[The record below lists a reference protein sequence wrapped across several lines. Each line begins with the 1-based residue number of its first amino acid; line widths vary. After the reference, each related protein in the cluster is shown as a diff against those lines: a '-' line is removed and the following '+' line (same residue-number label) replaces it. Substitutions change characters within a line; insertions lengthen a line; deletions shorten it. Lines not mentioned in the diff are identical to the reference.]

1 MISNTAQI
9 NTFIGG
15 MDTDTDVNILPN
27 DRYRYAENV
36 RVITNDGGT
45 TGVLQNIEGVR
56 KYSTLLPEGEIVIGT
71 TTIKDIG
78 VIITKL
84 ENGYNRIY
92 KARGFDGNMPTIQ
105 LVLQGDLK
113 LCEDVENNPNL
124 SIVGNYES
132 ETNVKIYFTDGY
144 SSIKTINIMSDK
156 YAPGSDLVDE
166 DGNILNPEAI
176 DLTPAAKLAPF
187 SVTDLTF
194 GNLPVGVVQYC
205 YQLFNVRGT
214 ETVTSPVSQ
223 IVHLTQSN
231 TTDDSQQYEGAYPD
245 TSSGKACVLTA
256 DLFVQDFQKAR
267 IIRIR
272 YKDNIS
278 MATIDIVDEIDIA
291 KGQSKLTYV
300 DSGNSFLSEL
310 TIDEF
315 NALTGYQFIATTL
328 AKLNNRLFAANLTDD
343 TWEVSDYDARAYRF
357 NSNQI
362 AKLES
367 ATGSQDLSIRMQDED
382 LLKVPANHD
391 CVNPYNSVEYATST
405 DTNRYIYGK
414 RVNGKDILGGYGINI
429 EYNFCTTPIQ
439 LSDRQEYARLDN
451 NTKMNV
457 RSKSMNSTTVKNIGT
472 DAVDHIP
479 FNVDGTQSRIPNY
492 ADPYIDAHFRGY
504 CRDEVYRFGIVFYN
518 NKMIASPVYWIGD
531 IKMPHADQ
539 IPPFVYENNTLIGQA
554 LGINFKVK
562 SMPKDAIAYEIVR
575 CNRTEA
581 DRSIIMQCVGS
592 NLYEYRIQENANK
605 VGSGSALD
613 SSIEMRPPY
622 FMTYLRGDI
631 KTWTNGANT
640 AGGADWTRFYIDDK
654 PTPVYVENYLKL
666 VSPEICVSKQA
677 MEKYFK
683 DSTYLDTIGM
693 YASPIYLNNS
703 DRSVTAIFAKA
714 DKVLQY
720 DGSIKSVSSIDN
732 IVKIEDNMPTVR
744 LQCRDIDGNSLA
756 YNANIA
762 KYYYPR
768 FDNSI
773 GKTDKIIIKD
783 AKYPLDIP
791 YNSYHDVSPY
801 RINVGDR
808 TFVNYAMSNYD
819 KSNDQVTC
827 GAGGPCIIVHTEDL
841 DKYSPR
847 YNALSGENLRT
858 LDAVNAIPVFNVK
871 RSIAAPYGG
880 NTYASR
886 QNSVYISVNSYNTEP
901 ASQYTYGGDT
911 FLNLLD
917 YPNMFTFQANSE
929 KENVYRRRFVGAYI
943 PFESSVNMNLFNGD
957 MAHRTYTSDN
967 YLDTHMQLDPTQ
979 KGVYHAQDR
988 PYFLYN
994 SVYSVKPTTKKF
1006 VPDSIYSE
1014 HYYINSD
1021 GEQVRVN
1028 TPNRIL
1034 SSQAKTNNEVIDNWT
1049 KFKIA
1054 DFLDVDNQWGEITNL
1069 KTFKDRLFYFQNTGL
1084 GIAAVNERSLITDD
1098 NVNQLVLGT
1107 GGVLARYDYVTNT
1120 NGDSV
1125 RNDRSIVSS
1134 DNVLYWYD
1142 TDKNEICSYTG
1153 QVSQLSK
1160 EKQVQTYLNA
1170 TYKDKKGNVN
1180 SLFDKKY
1187 NEVWFSLLDK
1197 SLIFNEQL
1205 GRFTSFYTFNPKSSL
1220 PFSDR
1225 VVGIVGQELYSIND
1239 TNTKGIDNTDKNAKL
1254 QVVINKDVQYT
1265 KVFDNVRFN
1274 GQFKDK
1280 DGNTI
1285 KDRIFD
1291 YIKFGTKN
1299 QYAILEH
1306 KEAVIDEEGNVTT
1319 PEQPIVLDYRED
1331 TYRMPVPRADINE
1344 DELSLPARLRGKY
1357 MTCDYHFNG
1366 KDGNTFEIP
1375 QITTTYRYSLI

>member
-45 TGVLQNIEGVR
+45 TGVLQNVEGVR

-84 ENGYNRIY
+84 DNGYIRVY
-92 KARGFDGNMPTIQ
+92 RARGFDGNMPTIQ

-113 LCEDVENNPNL
+113 LCEDVQNNPNL
-124 SIVGNYES
+124 SVVGNYES
-132 ETNVKIYFTDGY
+132 ETNIKIYFTDGK

-156 YAPGSDLVDE
+156 YSPGSELVD
-166 DGNILNPEAI
+166 DNGNIINPGAI
-176 DLTPAAKLAPF
+176 DSTPSAMLAPPKIN
-187 SVTDLTF
+187 DLTY
-194 GNLPVGVVQYC
+194 GNLPTGVVQYC

-223 IVHLTQSN
+223 LIHLTQSS
-231 TTDDSQQYEGAYPD
+231 TTEDSQEYEGSYPD
-245 TSSGKACVLTA
+245 TSSGKACVITA
-256 DLFVQDFQKAR
+256 DLSVQDFTKAR
-267 IIRIR
+267 IIRIL
-272 YKDNIS
+272 YKDII
-278 MATIDIVDEIDIA
+278 AGAQIDIVDEIDITP
-291 KGQSKLTYV
+291 GQTKLVYT
-300 DSGNSFLSEL
+300 DSGNSFLSQL

-328 AKLNNRLFAANLTDD
+328 AKMDNRLFSANITDD
-343 TWEVSDYDARAYRF
+343 TWEVKDFDTRAYRF

-362 AKLES
+362 TKLDS
-367 ATGSQDLSIRMQDED
+367 ATGGSSISANINTFDFT
-382 LLKVPANHD
+382 KIPVNHD
-391 CVNPYNSVEYATST
+391 CINPYNSIEYATST

-414 RVNGKDILGGYGINI
+414 RVDGKDILGGYGINI
-429 EYNFCTTPIQ
+429 EYNFCTTPIR
-439 LSDRQEYARLDN
+439 LSEQQAHARINDD
-451 NTKMNV
+451 TSMNV
-457 RSKSMNSTTVKNIGT
+457 KSRIMSSTTVKDIGT
-472 DAVDHIP
+472 DMQRTVR
-479 FNVDGTQSRIPNY
+479 FNVDGTQTRIPNY
-492 ADPYIDAHFRGY
+492 ADPYISAYFKGY

-518 NKMIASPVYWIGD
+518 EKMISSPVYWIGD

-539 IPPFVYENNTLIGQA
+539 IPPFAYENNILMGYA
-554 LGINFKVK
+554 LGINFNVK
-562 SMPKDAIAYEIVR
+562 NMPEGAIAYEIVR
-575 CNRTEA
+575 CDRTEA
-581 DRSIIMQCVGS
+581 DRSVVMQCVGS

-605 VGSGSALD
+605 VGSGSTLD

-622 FMTYLRGDI
+622 FMTYLREDI
-631 KTWTNGANT
+631 KSWTYGANT
-640 AGGADWTRFYIDDK
+640 AGGSDWTRFYINEK
-654 PTPVYVENYLKL
+654 PNPVYVENYLKI
-666 VSPEICVSKQA
+666 VSPEICVSKNQT
-677 MEKYFK
+677 EKYFK
-683 DSTYLDTIGM
+683 DSTYLDAIGM

-703 DRSVTAIFAKA
+703 DRSVTSIFAKA
-714 DKVLQY
+714 DRVLQY
-720 DGSIKSVSSIDN
+720 DGSIKQVSDIDN

-744 LQCRDIDGNSLA
+744 LQCRDTDGNSLA
-756 YNANIA
+756 YNANVA
-762 KYYYPR
+762 KYYYVH
-768 FDNSI
+768 FENSV
-773 GKTDKIIIKD
+773 GLTDKIPVKD
-783 AKYPLDIP
+783 AKYPMDIP
-791 YNSYHDVSPY
+791 YNSYHDVAGY

-808 TFVNYAMSNYD
+808 TITNFAMSNYD
-819 KSNDQVTC
+819 ESNDQVTC
-827 GAGGPCIIVHTEDL
+827 GAGGPCIILHTEDL

-847 YNALSGENLRT
+847 FNALSGDILRT
-858 LDAVNAIPVFNVK
+858 LDATNALPVFNVK

-886 QNSVYISVNSYNTEP
+886 QNSVYISVNQYDTTP
-901 ASQYTYGGDT
+901 ANKYTFGGDT
-911 FLNLLD
+911 YLNVLD
-917 YPNMFTFQANSE
+917 YPNMFTFQANTE
-929 KENVYRRRFVGAYI
+929 KENVYRRRFVAAYI
-943 PFESSVNMNLFNGD
+943 PFESSINMNLFNGD

-979 KGVYHAQDR
+979 KGVYHVQDR

-994 SVYSVKPTTKKF
+994 SVYSVEQTTKKF
-1006 VPDSIYSE
+1006 VPDSIYAE
-1014 HYYINSD
+1014 RYYLDSD
-1021 GEQVRVN
+1021 GKEVR
-1028 TPNRIL
+1028 TSIPNRIL
-1034 SSQAKTNNEVIDNWT
+1034 SSQAKTNNEVTDSWS
-1049 KFKIA
+1049 KFRVA
-1054 DFLDVDNQWGEITNL
+1054 DFLDVDNQWGDITNL
-1069 KTFKDRLFYFQNTGL
+1069 KTFKDRLFYFQDTGV

-1107 GGVLARYDYVTNT
+1107 GGILARYDYVTNT

-1125 RNDRSIVSS
+1125 KNDKSIVSS

-1239 TNTKGIDNTDKNAKL
+1239 TNTKGIDNSDKNAKL
-1254 QVVINKDVQYT
+1254 QLVINKDVQYT

-1274 GQFKDK
+1274 GQFIDK
-1280 DGNTI
+1280 DGKNI

-1299 QYAILEH
+1299 QEAILEY
-1306 KEAVIDEEGNVTT
+1306 KEAVLDEEGNVVT
-1319 PEQPIVLDYRED
+1319 PEQSIVLDYRED
-1331 TYRMPVPRADINE
+1331 TYRMPVPRADVNE
-1344 DELSLPARLRGKY
+1344 DELSLPARLRGKH

-1366 KDGNTFEIP
+1366 EDGNTFEIP